1 MFILYK
7 LKQMADLLNIK
18 KDFPVLNNNPDLV
31 YLDTGATALKPKCVI
46 DKINEY
52 YDKYGVNVNRG
63 VYELSYEATTEY
75 EETRTLTAKFLNA
88 REKEIVFT
96 KGASNGLNMVALGFG
111 MDYIQEGDEIITTE
125 LEHHSN
131 VLPWMNVAK
140 KKNATLKYIELDS
153 TGRITVEAFKK
164 TITEKSKVLAIT
176 YVSNVMGYIT
186 PIKEIIKIAHEHNII
201 VVVDAAQAV
210 PHMKVDV
217 QDLDC
222 DFLAFSAHKMFGPT
236 GFGILFGKYKYLK
249 KMSPIE
255 YGGDMIDVVEKY
267 EATTKD
273 APYKFETGTPPI
285 AEAIAFK
292 EAIKYIESIGY
303 DRIHEHEQILLNYAR
318 EKLSKV
324 EGITIYNPTAETAI
338 ITFNIN
344 KAHPHDAA
352 TIFDEYHV
360 ALRAGHHCAQLITKW
375 LDCVATLRACIYVY
389 NDYHDIDVF
398 VEAVK
403 AAVKYFEEW

>member
-1 MFILYK
+1 
-7 LKQMADLLNIK
+7 MADLLNIK

-338 ITFNIN
+338 ITFNID

>member
-1 MFILYK
+1 
-7 LKQMADLLNIK
+7 MADLLNIK

-403 AAVKYFEEW
+403 AAVKYFKEW

>member
-1 MFILYK
+1 
-7 LKQMADLLNIK
+7 MADLLNIK

-375 LDCVATLRACIYVY
+375 LDCVATLRACIYAY

>member
-1 MFILYK
+1 
-7 LKQMADLLNIK
+7 MADLLNIK
-18 KDFPVLNNNPDLV
+18 KDFPVLNNNPVLV

-46 DKINEY
+46 DKINGY

-153 TGRITVEAFKK
+153 TGRITIEAFKK

>member
-1 MFILYK
+1 
-7 LKQMADLLNIK
+7 MADLLNIK

-186 PIKEIIKIAHEHNII
+186 PIKKIIKIAHEHNII

>member
-1 MFILYK
+1 
-7 LKQMADLLNIK
+7 MADLLNIK

-153 TGRITVEAFKK
+153 TGRITIEAFKK

>member
-1 MFILYK
+1 
-7 LKQMADLLNIK
+7 MADLLNIK

-52 YDKYGVNVNRG
+52 DDKYGVNVNRG
-63 VYELSYEATTEY
+63 IYELSYEATTEY

-255 YGGDMIDVVEKY
+255 YGDDIIEVVETY

>member
-1 MFILYK
+1 
-7 LKQMADLLNIK
+7 MADLLNIK

-352 TIFDEYHV
+352 TIFYEYHV

>member
-1 MFILYK
+1 
-7 LKQMADLLNIK
+7 MADLLNIK

>member
-1 MFILYK
+1 
-7 LKQMADLLNIK
+7 MADLLNIK

-236 GFGILFGKYKYLK
+236 GFGILFGKHKYLK

>member
-1 MFILYK
+1 M
-7 LKQMADLLNIK
+7 
-18 KDFPVLNNNPDLV
+18 
-31 YLDTGATALKPKCVI
+31 
-46 DKINEY
+46 
-52 YDKYGVNVNRG
+52 
-63 VYELSYEATTEY
+63 
-75 EETRTLTAKFLNA
+75 
-88 REKEIVFT
+88 FT

-389 NDYHDIDVF
+389 NDYHDIKIYNIIMSNVWKLITFLLIGVLGGFLFEHYSKYKDFNYMLFSIVLFAIIGIIDFF
-398 VEAVK
+398 VSIVRDSKRLEK
-403 AAVKYFEEW
+403 AEKKKKEKELKKDSDEQNEESAE

>member
-1 MFILYK
+1 
-7 LKQMADLLNIK
+7 MADLLNIK
-18 KDFPVLNNNPDLV
+18 KDFPVLNNNPNLV
-31 YLDTGATALKPKCVI
+31 YLDTGATALKPQCVI

-292 EAIKYIESIGY
+292 EAIRYIESIGY

>member
-1 MFILYK
+1 
-7 LKQMADLLNIK
+7 MADLLNIK

-125 LEHHSN
+125 LEHHNN
-131 VLPWMNVAK
+131 VLPCMNVAK

-186 PIKEIIKIAHEHNII
+186 PIKEIIRIAHEHNII

>member
-1 MFILYK
+1 
-7 LKQMADLLNIK
+7 MADLLNIK

-352 TIFDEYHV
+352 TFFDEYHV

>member
-1 MFILYK
+1 
-7 LKQMADLLNIK
+7 MAELLHIK
-18 KDFPVLNNNPDLV
+18 KDFPVLNNHPELA

-46 DKINEY
+46 DKLNEY
-52 YDKYGVNVNRG
+52 YTQYGVNVNRG
-63 VYELSYEATTEY
+63 VYTLSYQATMEY

-111 MDYIQEGDEIITTE
+111 MDYIQEGDEILTSE

-140 KKNATLKYIELDS
+140 KKKATLKYIELDS
-153 TGRITVEAFKK
+153 TGRITMEAFQK
-164 TITEKSKVLAIT
+164 TITSKTKVIALT

-186 PIKEIIKIAHEHNII
+186 PIKEIIKIAHEKGII

-210 PHMKVDV
+210 PHMKIDV
-217 QDLDC
+217 QELDC
-222 DFLAFSAHKMFGPT
+222 DFLAFSAHKMMGPT
-236 GFGILFGKYKYLK
+236 GFGILYGKYKYLK

-255 YGGDMIDVVEKY
+255 YGGDMIDIVEKDS
-267 EATTKD
+267 AIPKD
-273 APYKFETGTPPI
+273 APYKFETGTPPV

-292 EAIKYIESIGY
+292 EAIRYIEAIGF
-303 DRIHEHEQILLNYAR
+303 DRIHQHEETLLNYAK
-318 EKLSKV
+318 EKLSKIK
-324 EGITIYNPTAETAI
+324 GITIYNPTAETGI
-338 ITFNIN
+338 IAFNIN

-352 TIFDEYHV
+352 TIFDENHV

-375 LDCVATLRACIYVY
+375 LECVGTLRACIYIY
-389 NDYHDIDVF
+389 NDYQDIDKF

-403 AAVKYFEEW
+403 AAADYFEEW

>member
-1 MFILYK
+1 
-7 LKQMADLLNIK
+7 MADLLNIK

-96 KGASNGLNMVALGFG
+96 KGASNGLNMVALGSG

>member
-1 MFILYK
+1 
-7 LKQMADLLNIK
+7 MADLLNIK

-375 LDCVATLRACIYVY
+375 LDCVATLRACIYLY

>member
-1 MFILYK
+1 
-7 LKQMADLLNIK
+7 MADLLNIK

-375 LDCVATLRACIYVY
+375 LDCVATLRSCIYVY

>member
-1 MFILYK
+1 
-7 LKQMADLLNIK
+7 MADLLNIK

-164 TITEKSKVLAIT
+164 TITENSKVLAIT

>member
-1 MFILYK
+1 
-7 LKQMADLLNIK
+7 MADLLNIK

-186 PIKEIIKIAHEHNII
+186 PIKEIIRIAHEHNII

>member
-1 MFILYK
+1 
-7 LKQMADLLNIK
+7 MADLLNIK

-75 EETRTLTAKFLNA
+75 EETRTITAKFLNA

>member
-1 MFILYK
+1 
-7 LKQMADLLNIK
+7 MADLLNIK

-360 ALRAGHHCAQLITKW
+360 ALRAGHHCAQLITKR

>member
-1 MFILYK
+1 
-7 LKQMADLLNIK
+7 MADLLNIK

-360 ALRAGHHCAQLITKW
+360 ALLAGHHCAQLITKW